1 MMEEG
6 TWSRRS
12 WSGEG
17 GCILKIVIAEGGGGP
32 WIRAIYPMES
42 PEV

>member
-32 WIRAIYPMES
+32 
-42 PEV
+42 